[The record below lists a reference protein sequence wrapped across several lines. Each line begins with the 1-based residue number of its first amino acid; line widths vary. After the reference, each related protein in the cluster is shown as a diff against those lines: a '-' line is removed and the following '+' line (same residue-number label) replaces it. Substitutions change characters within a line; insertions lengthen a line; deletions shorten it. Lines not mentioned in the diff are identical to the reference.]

1 MKVNYKSQNTK
12 QHYTYLVFSENS
24 DNTIFDLYEKTAFR
38 SLKKVIE
45 HFKQFDNRAR
55 MIELNETTFAITS
68 NGERFIVFKVNHGV
82 PYERV

>member
-45 HFKQFDNRAR
+45 HFKQFDKCKQ
-55 MIELNETTFAITS
+55 
-68 NGERFIVFKVNHGV
+68 IVPIVKCANLMHFVQFDQF
-82 PYERV
+82 E